1 MGQPRV
7 ASRLVS
13 LDLEE
18 SKWKLCVKGGRDGG
32 GRGDGD
38 EAGMVR
44 WGRIVKGLQVF
55 IIIIQNCV
63 YESSLLYTEHSF
75 S

>member
-1 MGQPRV
+1 MCQGW
-7 ASRLVS
+7 
-13 LDLEE
+13 E
-18 SKWKLCVKGGRDGG
+18 
-32 GRGDGD
+32 GDRD

-44 WGRIVKGLQVF
+44 WGRVAKGLQVF

-75 S
+75 SWEL